1 MKIVIPVEITP
12 SRLIESNV
20 PLDDYPEYD
29 AGATYETGERV
40 IVTGNINK
48 IYELVS
54 QEPTTGVYP
63 PTDNED
69 PPSWLEVS
77 AVNRWKMFDTVI
89 STRTVG
95 RFPFNSIDYGLADEA
110 TLLADF
116 VNQSYMY
123 GGGEAGIAVRIRPD
137 AIADTLAVFN
147 TSALYVDIKC
157 VTLEGVV
164 YQRRINMGGSLS
176 ESNWYSYFYQ
186 PVERVDRFI
195 LTDLP
200 EDAEKDIY
208 LSFVEQGTDDPSVG
222 EVVVGRINEVGASL
236 YGVNL
241 GILDFSR
248 KERNAFG
255 QYDIIERGFADT
267 MEVDM
272 VIDNSDISF
281 VKRFMSQIRAK
292 PAIYIAE
299 DSIEA
304 TAVYGYF
311 TDFQIIISGP
321 CKSDATLSIEGLI

>member
-1 MKIVIPVEITP
+1 MKIVTPVEITP

-20 PLDDYPEYD
+20 PLNDYPEYD
-29 AGATYETGERV
+29 PDATYETGDRV

-63 PTDNED
+63 PTDNAD

-95 RFPFNSIDYGLADEA
+95 RFPFNGIDYGLEDEA

-116 VNQSYMY
+116 VND
-123 GGGEAGIAVRIRPD
+123 GIAVRIRPD

-147 TSALYVDIKC
+147 VSALYVDIKC
-157 VTLEGVV
+157 VTLEGAV
-164 YQRRINMGGSLS
+164 YQRRINMHGSLS

-186 PVERVDRFI
+186 SGERVDRFI

-208 LSFVEQGTDDPSVG
+208 LSFVERGTDDPSVG
-222 EVVVGRINEVGASL
+222 EVVVGRINEIGASL

-311 TDFQIIISGP
+311 TDFQIVISGP
-321 CKSDATLSIEGLI
+321 CKSDATVSIEGLI